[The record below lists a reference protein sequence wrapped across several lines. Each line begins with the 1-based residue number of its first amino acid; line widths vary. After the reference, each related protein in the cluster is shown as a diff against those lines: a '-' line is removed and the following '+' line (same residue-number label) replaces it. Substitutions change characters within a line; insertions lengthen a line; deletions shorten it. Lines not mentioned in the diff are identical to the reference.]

1 MLGAPAVPE
10 REQKLMFATMS
21 KLPEMRKQLK
31 QLQRQMDALVGQQ
44 EQDDER
50 AAA

>member
-10 REQKLMFATMS
+10 REQKLMFATMA

-31 QLQRQMDALVGQQ
+31 QLQRQVDALTG
-44 EQDDER
+44 EEGDSR